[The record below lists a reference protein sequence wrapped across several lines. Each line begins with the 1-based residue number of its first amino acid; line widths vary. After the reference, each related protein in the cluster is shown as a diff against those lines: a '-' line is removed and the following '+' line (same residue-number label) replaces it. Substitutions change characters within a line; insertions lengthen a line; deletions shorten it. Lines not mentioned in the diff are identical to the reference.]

1 MFVVMLLGAML
12 SGCAGQGG
20 SPSQQAAG
28 PNAAPVS
35 DPIEDEIARVE
46 AREKA
51 LSPAYLQRR
60 RQAIAELLENNP
72 GFGTTLRVPLTG
84 ALLAGPKVMRV
95 RTWTSLVSSTMSVRA
110 VYCVKA
116 LMDSPLE
123 LYSLGAAYIE
133 VEPGEA
139 GTERLHGAVISGNFG
154 VDRGP
159 LACYKAAYAPFPE
172 LEQARAQKRQALGKT
187 S

>member
-1 MFVVMLLGAML
+1 MFAAMLVGATL

-20 SPSQQAAG
+20 SSFQQGAG
-28 PNAAPVS
+28 SNAAPVS
-35 DPIEDEIARVE
+35 DPIDDEIARVE

-60 RQAIAELLENNP
+60 RQAIAEMLENNP
-72 GFGTTLRVPLTG
+72 GFGAALRVPLTG
-84 ALLAGPKVMRV
+84 PLIAGPKVMRV
-95 RTWTSLVSSTMSVRA
+95 RTWTSLISSTITVRT

-116 LMDSPLE
+116 LLDSPLE
-123 LYSLGAAYIE
+123 LYALGSAYVE
-133 VEPGEA
+133 VEPGDQ
-139 GTERLHGAVISGNFG
+139 GTERLHGGVFRGNFG
-154 VDRGP
+154 TDRGP

-172 LEQARAQKRQALGKT
+172 LEQVRAQKRQALGKT